1 MGNRPGAIPVSLK
14 ELAASVTREVAASR
28 QGWIRSVMDRCG
40 PAVVVMLWRMLA
52 NEQDVLDAYQ
62 DCICRVMERG
72 RDGLGRSAD
81 RYLYRTAANVA
92 VDMIRR
98 RQLRRRHQAPLGRH
112 LTGVR
117 GAPMSG
123 ATESTV
129 LLRQAIVQLPRHLR
143 ELVLLRDLAQMPYR
157 WVASILGITVG
168 TARVYRRQA
177 VLRLAELLEGTEAG
191 S

>member
-1 MGNRPGAIPVSLK
+1 MGNRSGAIPVSLK
-14 ELAASVTREVAASR
+14 DLAASVTREVAASR
-28 QGWIRSVMDRCG
+28 QGWILSVMDRCG

-92 VDMIRR
+92 IDMIRR

-112 LTGVR
+112 LTGAR
-117 GAPMSG
+117 GAPMPGVS
-123 ATESTV
+123 ESTV

-143 ELVLLRDLAQMPYR
+143 ELVLLRDLAQMPYHR
-157 WVASILGITVG
+157 VASILGITVG

-177 VLRLAELLEGTEAG
+177 VLRLADLLEGTEAG

>member
-1 MGNRPGAIPVSLK
+1 MGNRSGAIPVSLK

-28 QGWIRSVMDRCG
+28 QGWILSVMDRCG

-92 VDMIRR
+92 VDIIRR
-98 RQLRRRHQAPLGRH
+98 RQLRRRHQVPLGRH
-112 LTGVR
+112 LTKVR
-117 GAPMSG
+117 PIQASDM
-123 ATESTV
+123 TESTAV
-129 LLRQAIVQLPRHLR
+129 LRQAIVQLPRHLR
-143 ELVLLRDLAQMPYR
+143 ELVLLRDLGQMPYHR
-157 WVASILGITVG
+157 VASILGITVG

-177 VLRLAELLEGTEAG
+177 VLRLAALLEGTEAG

>member
-1 MGNRPGAIPVSLK
+1 MGNRSGAIPVSLK
-14 ELAASVTREVAASR
+14 DLAASVTREVAASR
-28 QGWIRSVMDRCG
+28 QGWILSVMDRCG

-92 VDMIRR
+92 IDMIRR

-112 LTGVR
+112 LTGAR
-117 GAPMSG
+117 GSPMPG
-123 ATESTV
+123 VTESTV

-143 ELVLLRDLAQMPYR
+143 ELVLLRDLAQMPYHR
-157 WVASILGITVG
+157 VASILGITVG

>member
-1 MGNRPGAIPVSLK
+1 MGNRSGAIPVSLK

-28 QGWIRSVMDRCG
+28 QGWILSVMDRCG

-92 VDMIRR
+92 VDIIRR
-98 RQLRRRHQAPLGRH
+98 RQLRRRHQVPLGRH
-112 LTGVR
+112 LTKVR
-117 GAPMSG
+117 PIQASDMI
-123 ATESTV
+123 ESTAV
-129 LLRQAIVQLPRHLR
+129 LRQAIVQLPRHLR
-143 ELVLLRDLAQMPYR
+143 ELVLLRDLGQMPYHR
-157 WVASILGITVG
+157 VASILGITVG

-177 VLRLAELLEGTEAG
+177 VLRLAALLEGTEAG

>member
-1 MGNRPGAIPVSLK
+1 MGNRFGAIPVSLK
-14 ELAASVTREVAASR
+14 DLAASVTREVAASR
-28 QGWIRSVMDRCG
+28 QGWILSVMDRCG
-40 PAVVVMLWRMLA
+40 PAVVAMLWRMLA

-72 RDGLGRSAD
+72 REGVGRSAD

-92 VDMIRR
+92 IDMIRR

-112 LTGVR
+112 LTEAH
-117 GAPMSG
+117 GAPMPG
-123 ATESTV
+123 VIESTV

-143 ELVLLRDLAQMPYR
+143 ELVLLRDLAQMPYHR
-157 WVASILGITVG
+157 VASILGITVG

>member
-1 MGNRPGAIPVSLK
+1 MGNRSSAIPVSLK
-14 ELAASVTREVAASR
+14 DLAASVTREVAASR
-28 QGWIRSVMDRCG
+28 QGWILSVMDRCG

-72 RDGLGRSAD
+72 RDGVGRSAD

-92 VDMIRR
+92 IDMIRR

-112 LTGVR
+112 LTGAR
-117 GAPMSG
+117 GGPTSG
-123 ATESTV
+123 VTESTV

-143 ELVLLRDLAQMPYR
+143 ELVLLRDLAQMPYHR
-157 WVASILGITVG
+157 VASILGITVG

-177 VLRLAELLEGTEAG
+177 VLRLADLLEGTEAG